1 MQMLLQMQARLALL
15 TLFALTCGV
24 SLADNRPEQPLIV
37 LDEDVWV
44 TFYDLPSRRFRSIRD
59 AFLRRDFDTVSRD
72 LETTIS
78 FLQVEAERSVE
89 ELTPAFENILSRLN
103 VMQRNLAD
111 PTVTIAQFDAV
122 FARTHWVLSQHYFVY
137 AQQSRELGLHR
148 NAGRYLSATA
158 HHLERAVLWSDA
170 RISRDVVNSLESIR
184 NMAARLQRG
193 EAPDKVY
200 KDKPLKLTSRTLI
213 AVGKHIDRELRIEEL
228 LPEL

>member
-1 MQMLLQMQARLALL
+1 MQLQARLPIL
-15 TLFALTCGV
+15 TLLALTCGAA
-24 SLADNRPEQPLIV
+24 LADNEPEQPLIV

-72 LETTIS
+72 LDTTIS
-78 FLQVEAERSVE
+78 FLQVESDRSVA
-89 ELTPAFENILSRLN
+89 ELTPAFESILSKMGVIRS
-103 VMQRNLAD
+103 NLAD
-111 PTVTIAQFDAV
+111 PTVTIAQFDVV
-122 FARTHWVLSQHYFVY
+122 FARTHWLLSQHYFVS

-158 HHLERAVLWSDA
+158 HHLERAVLWSNA
-170 RISRDVVNSLESIR
+170 RISRDIVNSLESIR

-200 KDKPLKLTSRTLI
+200 RDKPLKLTSRTLI
-213 AVGKHIDRELRIEEL
+213 AVGEHIDRELRIEEL
-228 LPEL
+228 LPE